1 MSCIRFYSLLFPM
14 NTLHHMDADLAAMLQ
29 RELVRQRDVLEMIP
43 SENIVSPSVLEALGS
58 VLTNKYS
65 EGYPA
70 KRYYGGNQFIDEVE
84 TLARERAKALF
95 GAEHANVQ
103 PYSGSPAN
111 LAVYFA
117 LVKPG
122 DTVMGMSLAHGGHL
136 THGHKVSIT
145 GTYYNAVQYPVGD
158 DGFIDYDVV
167 RALALEH
174 KPKLIFCGATAYPR
188 IFDFAKFRAIADEV
202 NAYLIADMA
211 HVAGLI
217 AGGVHPNP
225 FPHADVMTTT
235 THKTLRGPRGAMILS
250 KKEDRLHAIH
260 HPDSKH
266 DLATLIDRAIFP
278 GLQGGP
284 HNHQT
289 AAIAV
294 TLKEAAEPSFKIY
307 AENIVKNAKALA
319 ASLLEEGITLVSGGT
334 DNHLL
339 LIDLRPN
346 GVGGADIETALDEAN
361 ITVNKNSIPNDPA
374 PPMKPSGIRI
384 GSPSLTTRGFT
395 EDDMLVVG
403 KLIAQIIKSPGD
415 ASVRE
420 SVKTTVAEL
429 TAAHPIYPNLSYS

>member
-1 MSCIRFYSLLFPM
+1 M
-14 NTLHHMDADLAAMLQ
+14 NTLHSTDADLAAMLQ
-29 RELVRQRDVLEMIP
+29 RELERQRNVLEMIP
-43 SENIVSPSVLEALGS
+43 SENIVSLSVLEALGS

-65 EGYPA
+65 EGYPS
-70 KRYYGGNQFIDEVE
+70 KRYYGGNQFIDQVE

-95 GAEHANVQ
+95 GAEHANIQ

-145 GTYYNAVQYPVGD
+145 GTYYKAIQYPVGD

-188 IFDFAKFRAIADEV
+188 IFDFQKFRAIADEV
-202 NAYLIADMA
+202 NAYLVADMA

-217 AGGVHPNP
+217 AGGAHPNP

-235 THKTLRGPRGAMILS
+235 THKTLRGPRGAMILC

-284 HNHQT
+284 HNHVT
-289 AAIAV
+289 AAIAT
-294 TLKEAAEPSFKIY
+294 TLKEAAESSFKTY

-319 ASLLEEGITLVSGGT
+319 AALLAESITLVSGGT

-346 GVGGADIETALDEAN
+346 GVGGADIETALDAAN

-384 GSPSLTTRGFT
+384 GTPSLTTRGFT
-395 EDDMLVVG
+395 EDDMRVVG
-403 KLIAQIIKSPGD
+403 KLIARVIKSPND
-415 ASVRE
+415 ITIREDVKASVY
-420 SVKTTVAEL
+420 EL
-429 TAAHPIYPNLSYS
+429 TAAHPIYPELSYA

>member
-1 MSCIRFYSLLFPM
+1 MTP
-14 NTLHHMDADLAAMLQ
+14 LHTTDPDIAEFLESELE
-29 RELVRQRDVLEMIP
+29 RERQVLEMIP
-43 SENIVSPSVLEALGS
+43 SENIVSRAVLEALGS

-65 EGYPA
+65 EGYPT

-95 GAEHANVQ
+95 SAEHANVQ

-188 IFDFAKFRAIADEV
+188 IFDFEKFRAIADEV
-202 NAYLIADMA
+202 NAYLVADMA

-217 AGGVHPNP
+217 AGGVHPKP

-235 THKTLRGPRGAMILS
+235 THKTLRGPRGAMILC
-250 KKEDRLHAIH
+250 KREDRLHDIH
-260 HPDSKH
+260 HAGSKH

-289 AAIAV
+289 AAIAT
-294 TLKEAAEPSFKIY
+294 TLKEAAEPTFKTY

-319 ASLLEEGITLVSGGT
+319 ESLLNEGMTLVSGGT
-334 DNHLL
+334 DNHLIL
-339 LIDLRPN
+339 MNLRPQNVN
-346 GVGGADIETALDEAN
+346 GAVIETALDDAH

-384 GSPSLTTRGFT
+384 GSPTLTTRGFT
-395 EDDMLVVG
+395 EDDMRVVG
-403 KLIAQIIKSPGD
+403 QLIAQIIKAPND
-415 ASVRE
+415 VSVRE
-420 SVKTTVAEL
+420 SVKAKVAEL
-429 TAAHPIYPNLSYS
+429 TSAHPIYPNLSYL